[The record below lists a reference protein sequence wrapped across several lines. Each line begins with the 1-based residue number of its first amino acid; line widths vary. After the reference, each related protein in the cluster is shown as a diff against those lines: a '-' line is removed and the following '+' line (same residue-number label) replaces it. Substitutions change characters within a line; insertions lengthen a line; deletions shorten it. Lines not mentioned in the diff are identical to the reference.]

1 AAVEAGFRQRVSCAR
16 QAIAVFSFGESRKGR
31 CGHGALLWLRVVISL
46 AHSGSYG
53 DEWRISITPQCVRS
67 RAGGG
72 HFPRDAVSSA
82 RCRNC
87 RERATSPPYPDAVWL
102 CDRGVMLALYLPE
115 MDPDAR
121 ARGAG
126 SARDDRGHQG
136 CAS

>member
-82 RCRNC
+82 RGRTA
-87 RERATSPPYPDAVWL
+87 ESAQQ
-102 CDRGVMLALYLPE
+102 
-115 MDPDAR
+115 AR
-121 ARGAG
+121 PILTQSR
-126 SARDDRGHQG
+126 
-136 CAS
+136 CAIVA